1 MIFILETSDEVR
13 HTIKVKDLK
22 QLCIEIHYC
31 FLNPDQLN
39 YEPEE
44 LIALESLDDFLDRC
58 SVDLE
63 FKQGVNKND
72 YI

>member
-22 QLCIEIHYC
+22 ELCIHIHYC

-39 YEPEE
+39 YDADS

-63 FKQGVNKND
+63 FKQGVHNGRL
-72 YI
+72 